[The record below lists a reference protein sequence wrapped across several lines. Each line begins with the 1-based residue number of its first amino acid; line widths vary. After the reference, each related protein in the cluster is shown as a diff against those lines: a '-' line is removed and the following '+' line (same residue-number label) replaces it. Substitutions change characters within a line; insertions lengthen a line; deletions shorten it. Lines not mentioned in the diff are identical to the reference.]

1 MCMWGGVPGILEGV
15 VYKVY
20 GEDPLLQNVFL
31 LYLVSDIVHQQFLPV
46 QPFKPVDRRSRTI

>member
-46 QPFKPVDRRSRTI
+46 QPFKPVDRR